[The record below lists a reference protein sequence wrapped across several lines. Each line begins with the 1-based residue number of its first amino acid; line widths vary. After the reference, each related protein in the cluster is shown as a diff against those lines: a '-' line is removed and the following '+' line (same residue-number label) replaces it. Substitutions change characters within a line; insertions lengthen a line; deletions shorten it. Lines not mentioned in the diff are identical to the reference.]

1 METASCLLICG
12 NTALYLALIC
22 QLPAFDGAFP
32 AMLLVLGL
40 GLVMLLLA
48 ARFRY
53 LPVLR
58 IALAPLPF
66 LSLLL
71 LPPGLGWISFLPA
84 PLIMALFAVMD
95 RFDWDDW
102 QTSRWMRPVLAL
114 GGLLLLHFALHS
126 PPVKEGIALC
136 GLFFLFGIVGLRLQR
151 VGDLESGK
159 TLLVVGGVV
168 LPLVIGA
175 AAGGLLWLLLARR
188 DLLVSLFY
196 WLFYPLIW
204 LANRFIHNVEPKEG
218 FLEEAAPLP
227 TDAQESPTP
236 PPFDP
241 VEGGSLVL
249 HLPDINWTLL
259 AHVLFALAAIG
270 LVIFVLSRWSY
281 VKPESG
287 RDIEFIPEKKARKQK
302 KLRRRSSRTVS
313 RVRDAYRSYLILLSS
328 RGGIRLN
335 ESDTSLQVQERSDEL
350 PGRELS
356 EEIRQIYL
364 QARYAGKATA
374 EDAQRIEDRVKKLRE
389 LLAAEERK
397 RTAE

>member
-22 QLPAFDGAFP
+22 QLPSFEGAFP

-40 GLVMLLLA
+40 GLLMLLLA

-58 IALAPLPF
+58 IAMAPLPF

-71 LPPGLGWISFLPA
+71 LPPGLGWISFLPV

-95 RFDWDDW
+95 RFDWDNW
-102 QTSRWMRPVLAL
+102 QTSRWMRPVLL
-114 GGLLLLHFALHS
+114 IGGLLLLHFALHS

-136 GLFFLFGIVGLRLQR
+136 ALFFLFGIVGLRLQR
-151 VGDLESGK
+151 VGDLESAK

-168 LPLVIGA
+168 LPVLIGA
-175 AAGGLLWLLLARR
+175 AAGGLVWILFARR
-188 DLLVSLFY
+188 DLLVTLFY

-204 LANRFIHNVEPKEG
+204 LAKRFIHNVEPKEG
-218 FLEEAAPLP
+218 FLEEVAPSP
-227 TDAQESPTP
+227 TETPESPTP

-241 VEGGSLVL
+241 VEEGSLVL
-249 HLPDINWTLL
+249 HLPDFNWTLL
-259 AHVLFALAAIG
+259 AHVLFGLAAIG
-270 LVIFVLSRWSY
+270 LVIFVLTRWSY
-281 VKPESG
+281 VRPERG
-287 RDIEFIPEKKARKQK
+287 RDIEYIPEKKERKRK
-302 KLRRRSSRTVS
+302 KQRPRSSRAVN

-328 RGGIRLN
+328 RGGLRLS
-335 ESDTSLQVQERSDEL
+335 ESDTSLQVQERTEEL

-374 EDAQRIEDRVKKLRE
+374 EDAQRIETQVRQLRE
-389 LLAAEERK
+389 QLIAEERK
-397 RTAE
+397 